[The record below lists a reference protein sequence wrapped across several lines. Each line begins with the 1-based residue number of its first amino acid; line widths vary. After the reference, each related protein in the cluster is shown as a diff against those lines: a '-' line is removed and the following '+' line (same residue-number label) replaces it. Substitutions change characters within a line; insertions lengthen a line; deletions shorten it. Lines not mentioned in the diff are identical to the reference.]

1 MSTQLPGNFII
12 VFDPVTHTAQFI
24 KVEGEPTRERQS
36 LSMIFDK
43 VRVPVAHSE
52 MTPGPLRLSL
62 ENRDDTR
69 VLPTMWI
76 CDEQLEELLR
86 RRKPFLT
93 AKRLLTNQTFR
104 DVYGSDTIEPDQ
116 RLKITSMTFVF
127 TDLQGSTELYQ
138 RVGDIVAFD
147 LVRVHFRVLTEIV
160 AAEGGAVVKTIG
172 DAVMAT
178 FPTPDRAVLAAL
190 RIREAMRTLNEE
202 HGREELLLKIGI
214 HEGPCLAVMLNN
226 RQDYFGQ
233 TVNIAA
239 RVQGLADSRS
249 IYVTGPVVG
258 HPQTANLLAASGIN
272 PVARQRQLRG
282 IPETLPVYE
291 IA

>member
-1 MSTQLPGNFII
+1 
-12 VFDPVTHTAQFI
+12 
-24 KVEGEPTRERQS
+24 
-36 LSMIFDK
+36 
-43 VRVPVAHSE
+43 
-52 MTPGPLRLSL
+52 
-62 ENRDDTR
+62 
-69 VLPTMWI
+69 MWI

>member
-1 MSTQLPGNFII
+1 
-12 VFDPVTHTAQFI
+12 
-24 KVEGEPTRERQS
+24 
-36 LSMIFDK
+36 
-43 VRVPVAHSE
+43 
-52 MTPGPLRLSL
+52 GPLRLSL

-147 LVRVHFRVLTEIV
+147 LVQAHFRVLNEIV
-160 AAEGGAVVKTIG
+160 AAE
-172 DAVMAT
+172 
-178 FPTPDRAVLAAL
+178 
-190 RIREAMRTLNEE
+190 
-202 HGREELLLKIGI
+202 
-214 HEGPCLAVMLNN
+214 
-226 RQDYFGQ
+226 
-233 TVNIAA
+233 
-239 RVQGLADSRS
+239 
-249 IYVTGPVVG
+249 
-258 HPQTANLLAASGIN
+258 
-272 PVARQRQLRG
+272 
-282 IPETLPVYE
+282 
-291 IA
+291 